1 MCSSC
6 NSACSNSGACGNVN
20 LKKKSKN
27 SPTTKTRRLVQ
38 LIFIAGIGQ
47 WAYYGIFRCPFVVPF
62 VNCQNCPIITCW
74 GRITSLF
81 FGFWLFIPALVI
93 LFGRAFCGWVCPA
106 GVVNQMLG
114 KFAFFKLKIRSKKL
128 KFAQIG
134 MLATIA
140 ISLWVYFV
148 WGNPR
153 MMIPIRTSDEYLTA
167 VTLSLRFGEWEWV
180 TRTAIIISVMLAS
193 LIIANLWCRF
203 VCPSGGVLEILR
215 KFSIFRVYKTSACD
229 DCDACLRKCEMET
242 RPDEINCT
250 NCGDCLNV
258 CHANAIKFGRK
269 KS

>member
-1 MCSSC
+1 
-6 NSACSNSGACGNVN
+6 
-20 LKKKSKN
+20 
-27 SPTTKTRRLVQ
+27 
-38 LIFIAGIGQ
+38 
-47 WAYYGIFRCPFVVPF
+47 
-62 VNCQNCPIITCW
+62 
-74 GRITSLF
+74 
-81 FGFWLFIPALVI
+81 
-93 LFGRAFCGWVCPA
+93 
-106 GVVNQMLG
+106 MLG

-128 KFAQIG
+128 IIAQIG

-180 TRTAIIISVMLAS
+180 TRTVVIVSIMLAS
-193 LIIANLWCRF
+193 LIVANLWCRF

-215 KFSIFRVYKTSACD
+215 RFSIFRVYKTSACD
-229 DCDACLRKCEMET
+229 DCDACLRKCEMGT

-269 KS
+269 NS